1 MRTTVLMAIAA
12 IAGSASGQ
20 NLLNNPGFESD
31 LGFDFSDVT
40 NWNGFF
46 GGPAGTFLEAFNT
59 TGTAP
64 LSGAK
69 ALELTIQGAP
79 GVTDGF
85 NAFTGHVQTV
95 FGITPGAEY
104 ELSIWARSNGNVA
117 NGAEFRIEW
126 LDAFGT
132 IIGDQFALNT
142 PIQNALTS
150 EYQQFSIS
158 AFAPANAARA
168 NAVIAVQS
176 FLNNGVLADI
186 SIAVDD
192 ASLTLVPAPASAALL
207 ALGGFA
213 ASRRR
218 RA

>member
-1 MRTTVLMAIAA
+1 MAIAA

-64 LSGAK
+64 RSGDR
-69 ALELTIQGAP
+69 ALELTIEGVA

-95 FGITPGAEY
+95 FGIVPGAEY
-104 ELSIWARSNGNVA
+104 EFSIWARSNGDVA

-126 LDAFGT
+126 LNAFGSP
-132 IIGDQFALNT
+132 IGDPFALNT
-142 PIQNALTS
+142 PIQDALTGD
-150 EYQQFSIS
+150 YQQFSVSGI
-158 AFAPANAARA
+158 APAGAARA
-168 NAVIAVQS
+168 AAVIAVQS
-176 FLNNGVLADI
+176 FLNDGVIADI

-192 ASLTLVPAPASAALL
+192 ASLVLVPAPASAALL
-207 ALGGFA
+207 ALGSLA
-213 ASRRR
+213 AARRR